1 MKSSTKKAIQPWNHI
16 HHDLEHALGSWEE
29 IASPPAPFKDHQK
42 SSQKEPVGLKP
53 DQLHALQRLLN
64 SITEQLE
71 ALSKDYKQP
80 IS

>member
-16 HHDLEHALGSWEE
+16 HHDLENALGSWKE
-29 IASPPAPFKDHQK
+29 IAAPQSAFKDQQK
-42 SSQKEPVGLKP
+42 ASQKEPAALKP
-53 DQLHALQRLLN
+53 DQLHAIQRLLN

-71 ALSKDYKQP
+71 ALSKDYTP